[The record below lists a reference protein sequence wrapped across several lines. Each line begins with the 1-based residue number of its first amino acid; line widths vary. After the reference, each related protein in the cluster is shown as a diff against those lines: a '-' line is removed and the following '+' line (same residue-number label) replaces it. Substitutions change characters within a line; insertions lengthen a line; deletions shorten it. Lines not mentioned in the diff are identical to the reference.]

1 MSAQAVAS
9 FTLVIK
15 AILVRIYPIGKKKME
30 KKKEE

>member
-15 AILVRIYPIGKKKME
+15 AISVRIYTVGKKMKE
-30 KKKEE
+30 KED